1 MGEDDN
7 DGLLEPLLD
16 NAEEVEADAQ
26 AVVLTLEL
34 GQGVAV
40 APPLA
45 VAQAL
50 VDSVARALGDV
61 ELHMVGVRDVHA
73 LEDAHADAEGDRD
86 ADTVAEPDLLPIA
99 LAQAVGLVLRDTV
112 VDGDGV
118 VERAD
123 VGDTL
128 VESGAGVHADEQPL
142 WLEAADLLGD
152 DEAEPVRHEEVEDE
166 GEGVVLPERLLV
178 TLADVDPD
186 VDNERT
192 DVPL

>member
-16 NAEEVEADAQ
+16 SAEEVEEDAQ
-26 AVVLTLEL
+26 AVALTLEL

-40 APPLA
+40 APPLT
-45 VAQAL
+45 VVQAL
-50 VDSVARALGDV
+50 LDSVARGLGDA
-61 ELHMVGVRDVHA
+61 ELHTVGERDVHA
-73 LEDAHADAEGDRD
+73 LDDAHADAEGDRD

-99 LAQAVGLVLRDTV
+99 LAHAVGLVLSNTV

-118 VERAD
+118 IERDD
-123 VGDTL
+123 VGDT
-128 VESGAGVHADEQPL
+128 VIESVADAHADEQPL
-142 WLEAADLLGD
+142 RLEAADLLGD
-152 DEAEPVRHEEVEDE
+152 NEAEPVRHEELEDE

-186 VDNERT
+186 VDHERT